1 MNLCLRSHF
10 FSDPQK
16 LMNLQIDDSL
26 QRAQDALRACDRR
39 LSELKIQVDDRL
51 AKASNWMAFRDR

>member
-1 MNLCLRSHF
+1 
-10 FSDPQK
+10 
-16 LMNLQIDDSL
+16 MNLQIDDSL

-51 AKASNWMAFRDR
+51 AKASNFMAFRDR

>member
-1 MNLCLRSHF
+1 MPEITLF

-26 QRAQDALRACDRR
+26 QRAQDALCACDRR